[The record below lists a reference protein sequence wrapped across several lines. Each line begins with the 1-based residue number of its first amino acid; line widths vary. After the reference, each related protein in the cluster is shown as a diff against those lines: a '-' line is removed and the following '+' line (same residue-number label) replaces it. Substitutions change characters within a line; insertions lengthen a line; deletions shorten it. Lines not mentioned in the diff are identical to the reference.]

1 MKRESCLLLVT
12 ILFIW
17 GCAGTPRE
25 VKVAQKQARVAYEMQ
40 KPLVVQTSKDDG
52 RPGWTKKSSYSDDAN
67 VYFTGGFLNGADY
80 PLTVRSANAEAL
92 KVACQGISQFIRAEF
107 SGYIQG
113 ANQAGDRID
122 RYVSDGIATFTN
134 TLHVRGMR
142 QTDIYYEEEFSS
154 TIARPAYNVWVK
166 LEMSKADFM
175 HAKAEALKTLQA
187 KFDQDGDVEAKKK
200 AQELL
205 DSLKRD
211 YL

>member
-1 MKRESCLLLVT
+1 
-12 ILFIW
+12 
-17 GCAGTPRE
+17 
-25 VKVAQKQARVAYEMQ
+25 MQ
-40 KPLVVQTSKDDG
+40 KPVVAKTSKDDG

-80 PLTVRSANAEAL
+80 PLTVRSANAEAI

-113 ANQAGDRID
+113 TNQAGDRLD
-122 RYVSDGIATFTN
+122 RYVSDGIATFTKA
-134 TLHVRGMR
+134 LHVRGMR
-142 QTDIYYEEEFSS
+142 QTDIYYEEVFSAAV
-154 TIARPAYNVWVK
+154 ARPAYNVWVK
-166 LEMSKADFM
+166 LEMSKVDYM
-175 HAKAEALKTLQA
+175 HAKAEALKTLQG
-187 KFDQDGDVEAKKK
+187 KFDQDGDVEAKEK